1 MQRKNQN
8 GKKRGK
14 SMDNFN
20 QTQGQFSGNAQ
31 PAEMAGEQKE
41 TQTPAQMGMGMPEG
55 AQNLQQ
61 VVNTASQKPGFG
73 SRIGYFFLAFVPL
86 IVSFV
91 LQFAISLVVMLMYLV
106 PDILSG
112 VVNPADFEAYMEHV
126 MQIALDTSPMI
137 TGIFHVLG
145 SIIFFLW
152 YYFTLKKP
160 RPTLKKSFGWF
171 SGKSIAVII
180 LCGVTLNLLANG
192 TVVLESILTPS
203 IVETYMEMAEIAG
216 LGVDP
221 FVIFA
226 SIVLAPIG
234 EELLCRGL
242 TLRFANKAFGN
253 FWVAN
258 VLQAVLFGVLHMNWV
273 QGIYAFLIGLALG
286 YMTKRYNSIIPA
298 MICHCVVNF
307 SSTTWIPIVL
317 APVPANIV
325 TGLLLTIV
333 PTAATIWLFVWDKKK
348 EAV

>member
-1 MQRKNQN
+1 
-8 GKKRGK
+8 
-14 SMDNFN
+14 MDNFN
-20 QTQGQFSGNAQ
+20 QTQGQFSGNVQ
-31 PAEMAGEQKE
+31 PAVEAVQPNVEVGQPNVIMA
-41 TQTPAQMGMGMPEG
+41 PAPNKLGM
-55 AQNLQQ
+55 
-61 VVNTASQKPGFG
+61 G

-91 LQFAISLVVMLMYLV
+91 LQFGISIVVLVVKLV
-106 PDILSG
+106 PAIMTGAVD
-112 VVNPADFEAYMEHV
+112 VNDYVAYMEYI
-126 MQIALDTSPMI
+126 MQLTVDTAPLI

-145 SIIFFLW
+145 SISFFLW
-152 YYFTLKKP
+152 YYFGMKKP

-171 SGKSIAVII
+171 SGKSIAVIV

-203 IVETYMEMAEIAG
+203 IVEAYMELAEIAG

-242 TLRFANKAFGN
+242 TLKFANKAFGN

-258 VLQAVLFGVLHMNWV
+258 VLQALLFGLLHANWV

-317 APVPANIV
+317 APVPTNMF
-325 TGLLLTIV
+325 TGLLLTII
-333 PTAATIWLFVWDKKK
+333 PAAATIWLFVWDSSKK
-348 EAV
+348 EAI